1 MHPTIDYY
9 FSVISSY
16 SYLGGERFARLV
28 EDYDVSVNMYPVDI
42 SKVFSATGGL
52 PVKQRAPERQA
63 YRLIELKRW
72 SEYLQ
77 VPFVLEPKY
86 FPTDATPASLLVIAA
101 IHTDV
106 DALAL
111 SHAVLRAVWAEER
124 NIAEINTLLTI
135 TEELG
140 IDGKT
145 LLERSNEPGIA
156 AEYQTNTETCIARGV
171 FGFPT
176 YIIEDELFWGQDRL
190 EFVERKLQTKA
201 V

>member
-1 MHPTIDYY
+1 MRRTIDYY

-16 SYLGGERFARLV
+16 SYLGGERFAKLV
-28 EDYDVSVNMYPVDI
+28 EDYDLNVNMYPVDI
-42 SKVFSATGGL
+42 SKVFAATGGL

-63 YRLIELKRW
+63 YRLIELRRW

-86 FPTDATPASLLVIAA
+86 FPTNATPASLLMIAA

-124 NIAEINTLLTI
+124 NIAEIDILLTI
-135 TEELG
+135 TDELG
-140 IDGKT
+140 IDGKS
-145 LLERSNEPGIA
+145 LLEQSKEPDIA
-156 AEYQTNTETCIARGV
+156 KEYQTNTEMCIARGV

-176 YIIEDELFWGQDRL
+176 YIIDDEPFWGQDRL
-190 EFVERKLQTKA
+190 EFVERKLQSKA